1 MLRTMFVLC
10 AFVIG
15 NGLSLPMVQADE
27 PAKVRFNAVLVDDV
41 NSEVPSGKTPEN
53 APRLELVGSSHF
65 AFVDAGPQ
73 SKYWIGL
80 GCELATDALKSQ
92 LGLTEQQALL
102 VTMVAENSP
111 AKTAGFQEH
120 DVITTVKLGE
130 ESQPL
135 DSVATL
141 TKMVIKAEQKPLVL
155 SVVRQG
161 KPRDL
166 TVTPMER
173 PQPKEDVL
181 VRNVTDFNI
190 AVAPP
195 GAPAN
200 PERVQLLLRE
210 LQTAISGQ
218 PQPTTIHFTG
228 PVVAPHPVPAPPG
241 VPHIVVMTKAQLPD
255 DVTVTISKTGK
266 EPVRIQY
273 RKGESNSWGA
283 TETEIHTLPPEGRSA
298 VQAVLS
304 ALHHVL
310 PPASGALSLA
320 ISGNAGSPPQV
331 MRSDWPVPFV
341 HKIEPGKNEGGHRIT
356 KEFKGST
363 TATATIPPPKKG
375 LPEDAAGQLQALE
388 KRTDLMQKQLQELI
402 HMTKQQDALRKELQS
417 LRETLEKINK

>member
-1 MLRTMFVLC
+1 MSRTMFLLC
-10 AFVIG
+10 AFVIAS
-15 NGLSLPMVQADE
+15 GLSLPKVHAEE
-27 PAKVRFNAVLVDDV
+27 PAKVRLNAVLVDDV
-41 NSEVPSGKTPEN
+41 NSQVPSGKTPEN
-53 APRLELVGSSHF
+53 TPRLELVGSSHF

-80 GCELATDALKSQ
+80 GCELATEALKSQ
-92 LGLTEQQALL
+92 LGLTEKQALL

-111 AKTAGFQEH
+111 AKNAGVQQH
-120 DVITTVKLGE
+120 DVITSVKLGE

-141 TKMVIKAEQKPLVL
+141 TKMVIKAEQKPLAL

-161 KPRDL
+161 KAQEI

-173 PQPKEDVL
+173 PQPQ
-181 VRNVTDFNI
+181 TDFLIRDVAGIDVI
-190 AVAPP
+190 ATPP
-195 GAPAN
+195 GTQAN

-283 TETEIHTLPPEGRSA
+283 TETEIHTLPPEGRHA
-298 VQAVLS
+298 VQTVLT
-304 ALHHVL
+304 ALHQVL
-310 PPASGALSLA
+310 PQLASAGMAPTGMGFATEWPVRSVYKSETLKGFGTNS
-320 ISGNAGSPPQV
+320 NAG
-331 MRSDWPVPFV
+331 
-341 HKIEPGKNEGGHRIT
+341 
-356 KEFKGST
+356 
-363 TATATIPPPKKG
+363 ATATMTATLPTPPKMASSV
-375 LPEDAAGQLQALE
+375 DTAGQIQALE

-417 LRETLEKINK
+417 LRETLEKSNK